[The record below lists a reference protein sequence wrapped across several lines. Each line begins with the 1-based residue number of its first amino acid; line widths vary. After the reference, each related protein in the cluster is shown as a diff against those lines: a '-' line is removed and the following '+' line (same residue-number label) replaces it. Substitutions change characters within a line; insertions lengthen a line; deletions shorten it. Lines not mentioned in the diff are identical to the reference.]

1 MTLKEIVSIP
11 GFFNKENNGLQI
23 QLVTSAASN
32 GNYPNNSN
40 GFNGSGD
47 KNRRVSG
54 VSTGP
59 MGEKSFPTNLMSCGA
74 NYVAVNVI

>member
-1 MTLKEIVSIP
+1 MILKEVVSIP

-59 MGEKSFPTNLMSCGA
+59 MGKKSFPINLISCGA
-74 NYVAVNVI
+74 YYVAVSVI